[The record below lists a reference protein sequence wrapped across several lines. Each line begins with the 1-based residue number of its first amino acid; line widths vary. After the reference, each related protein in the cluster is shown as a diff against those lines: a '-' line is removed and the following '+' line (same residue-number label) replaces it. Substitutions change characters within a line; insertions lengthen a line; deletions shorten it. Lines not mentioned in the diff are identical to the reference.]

1 MSQRLLQLDDVR
13 NTDTPDKVASLFQ
26 KLGYNATR
34 SAQPLAVK
42 DLELPDRSADV
53 IEDSYLIADHQKGAT
68 NSLQVLLFQLKLQEW
83 ETPSTA
89 SNRMRAIAQSLC
101 RRPSKFLLVGT
112 QNYRQL
118 MLVNPRTS
126 LDAQMNVKTS
136 IRKLLIDRTNPTAY
150 DRDRLEAIAA
160 RDLDPLTLYNRQC
173 EAFDVEKLTKEFYKG
188 YKEIFEQV
196 QRVIRENN
204 PHPYFNDASRLHQF
218 SQRLLGRVM
227 FLYFLQKKEFLGG
240 DRDFLKNQ
248 YLKLKPEPEDTEF
261 YTTLLEPLFFEMLN
275 KERPNFES
283 PWGKIPY
290 LNGGLFDRDYG
301 DDVTD
306 AAGFQTPDQLI
317 LPNSLF
323 DPSGERGVLKFFN
336 GYNFTVSESVQNDE
350 DISIDPE
357 MLGRI
362 FENMLAVDERG
373 QSGTFYT
380 PRGIVHFMCVESL
393 SRYLADESGI
403 DLEVVKQLAEF
414 DPDLPDVEFSKL
426 FTRSQAKKLKE
437 AIETVKVCDP
447 AVGSGAFPLGMM
459 QVILAVR
466 LAIAHYEGIT
476 TIKRGSFTI
485 SEWKREIIA
494 NNLYGVDIKPEAIEI
509 AKLRM
514 WLSMVVDIPTID
526 KVEPLP
532 NLDYKLMAGNSLI
545 STIAGEH
552 LIPDPTKDR
561 QLGLA
566 LTPVQEEIQKLIA
579 LQHQYFES
587 HADDRK
593 ELSKQIREAE
603 ATVFQVAITNRRQ
616 SLQSEQRKLEQDIK
630 RMGKAS
636 KAQTQKLQTFD
647 VKLKELEAT
656 EIDVGRGL
664 RSLDFFQWH
673 LHFNDVF
680 QQKGGFDVVIGNPP
694 YVRQEQ
700 IKELKPALQKE
711 YECYTGT
718 ADLFVY
724 FFERGFRL
732 LKPNGNLTYICSNKF
747 MRSGYGEKLRKFLSS
762 EGSIQHLIDFG
773 DAPVFEAIAYPSIL
787 QVARTVPKDH
797 QVRSLTWD
805 AEKSVSD
812 FASVYRSS
820 SFLVAQNEFTPDSWR
835 LAFPA
840 TLRLIE
846 KLKAA
851 GTPLGEYVGGR
862 FYRGVVTGFNDA
874 FVVDRGTRDRLIAA
888 HHSSTEVLKPYLRGR
903 DVKRWRLDNPNLWL
917 LFIPWHFPLHEDS
930 TITGAS
936 IKAEK
941 EFERQYP
948 AVFSHLLQFKEQL
961 SARNKTETGIRYEW
975 YALQRCAATYWQEF
989 EQPKIVYPNIC
1000 KRNEFA
1006 WDENDYYINQKAF
1019 IIPGASKYLLGVLN
1033 SNVVTWLFDKL
1044 LPKLQNDFYE
1054 PGAAFMKDFPIFRAS
1069 TNDHQAISTLVQKC
1083 LDAKGQNVAHWE
1095 AEINDRVAH
1104 LYGLTPEEIKIIEG
1118 GQN

>member
-1 MSQRLLQLDDVR
+1 MLERLLQLDDVR
-13 NTDTPDKVASLFQ
+13 NTDSPDKVASLFQ
-26 KLGYNATR
+26 KLGYNAAH

-42 DLELPDRSADV
+42 DLELPARSSEV
-53 IEDSYLIADHQKGAT
+53 IEDSYLIADHQQGVT
-68 NSLQVLLFQLKLQEW
+68 NSLQVLLFQLQLKEW

-112 QNYRQL
+112 QNYKQL

-150 DRDRLEAIAA
+150 DRDRLEAISA

-173 EAFDVEKLTKEFYKG
+173 DAFDVEKLTKEFYKG

-196 QRVIRENN
+196 QRVIREHN
-204 PHPYFNDASRLHQF
+204 PHPYFEDASRLHQF

-227 FLYFLQKKEFLGG
+227 FLYFLQKKEFLGN

-301 DDVTD
+301 ADVID
-306 AAGFQTPDQLI
+306 AAGAQTPDQLA

-323 DPSGERGVLKFFN
+323 DPSGEKSVLKFFN
-336 GYNFTVSESVQNDE
+336 GYNFTVSENIQGDE
-350 DISIDPE
+350 DVAVDPE
-357 MLGRI
+357 MLGKV
-362 FENMLAVDERG
+362 FENMLAADERG

-393 SRYLADESGI
+393 SRYLADESGVAL
-403 DLEVVKQLAEF
+403 DVVKQLTEYETE
-414 DPDLPDVEFSKL
+414 LPDAELRGLLSTEQ
-426 FTRSQAKKLKE
+426 TRRLKQALE
-437 AIETVKVCDP
+437 SVKVCDP

-459 QVILAVR
+459 QVILSVWQ
-466 LAIAHYEGIT
+466 AIGQREGES
-476 TIKRGSFTI
+476 IKRGSLAM
-485 SEWKREIIA
+485 SRLKRKIIA

-514 WLSMVVDIPTID
+514 WLSMVVDIPTLD
-526 KVEPLP
+526 DVEPLP

-552 LIPDPTKDR
+552 LIPDPTKT
-561 QLGLA
+561 QQGMLNV
-566 LTPVQEEIQKLIA
+566 TPVQAAIQPLLD
-579 LQHQYFES
+579 LQHRYFES

-603 ATVFQVAITNRRQ
+603 ATVFRAAIADRRQ
-616 SLQSEQRKLEQDIK
+616 YWQSEQRNLAQDI
-630 RMGKAS
+630 RLMGKAS
-636 KAQTQKLQTFD
+636 KTQTQKQQRLD
-647 VKLKELEAT
+647 GKVRELDT
-656 EIDVGRGL
+656 IEIDVVRGL

-694 YVRQEQ
+694 YVRHEQ
-700 IKELKPALQKE
+700 IKALKPALQEE

-732 LKPNGNLTYICSNKF
+732 LKPNGNLTYICSNKY

-773 DAPVFEAIAYPSIL
+773 DASVFEAIAYPSIL
-787 QVARTVPKDH
+787 QVAKTRPNDH

-805 AEKSVSD
+805 TEKSVNE

-820 SFLVAQNEFTPDSWR
+820 SFLISQNEFTADGWR
-835 LAFPA
+835 LESPA
-840 TLRLIE
+840 VLKLVE
-846 KLKAA
+846 KFRGA
-851 GTPLGEYVGGR
+851 GEPLSEYVNGQFFMGIK
-862 FYRGVVTGFNDA
+862 TGLNEA
-874 FVVDRGTRDRLIAA
+874 FIVNQFKRDELVQSDPKCA
-888 HHSSTEVLKPYLRGR
+888 EVIKPFLRGK
-903 DVKRWRLDNPNLWL
+903 DVKRWQTQFSNQYIIFARRGFPLEKYPSIRAHLEEYREKLSNRATVHTHPWYELQQPQEGIFRYFESPKIIYPDIYEHQSFAVDFQGFYSANTAY
-917 LFIPWHFPLHEDS
+917 FIPTD
-930 TITGAS
+930 
-936 IKAEK
+936 
-941 EFERQYP
+941 
-948 AVFSHLLQFKEQL
+948 
-961 SARNKTETGIRYEW
+961 ETWLCG
-975 YALQRCAATYWQEF
+975 L
-989 EQPKIVYPNIC
+989 
-1000 KRNEFA
+1000 
-1006 WDENDYYINQKAF
+1006 
-1019 IIPGASKYLLGVLN
+1019 LN
-1033 SNVVTWLFDKL
+1033 SLWVEW
-1044 LPKLQNDFYE
+1044 FYSLISNKVR
-1054 PGAAFMKDFPIFRAS
+1054 GGYLRAFSEYIKQIPIPNTSS
-1069 TNDHQAISTLVQKC
+1069 TDRQTISALVQKC
-1083 LDAKGQNVAHWE
+1083 LNANRQNVSHWE

-1104 LYGLTPEEIKIIEG
+1104 LYGLTQSEIYLINEASH
-1118 GQN
+1118 

>member
-101 RRPSKFLLVGT
+101 RRPSKFLLIGT

-196 QRVIRENN
+196 QRVIRETN
-204 PHPYFNDASRLHQF
+204 PHPYFDDASRLHQF

-301 DDVTD
+301 DDVID

-336 GYNFTVSESVQNDE
+336 GYNFTVSENVQGDE
-350 DISIDPE
+350 DVAVDPE
-357 MLGRI
+357 MLGKV
-362 FENMLAVDERG
+362 FENMLAADERG

-393 SRYLADESGI
+393 SRYLADESGV
-403 DLEVVKQLAEF
+403 DLEVVKQLAEYEAEM
-414 DPDLPDVEFSKL
+414 PDAELRRLLSTDQ
-426 FTRSQAKKLKE
+426 TRKLKQ
-437 AIETVKVCDP
+437 ALETVKVCDP

-459 QVILAVR
+459 QVILSVWQ
-466 LAIAHYEGIT
+466 AIRQREGESL
-476 TIKRGSFTI
+476 KRGSLAM
-485 SEWKREIIA
+485 SRLKRKIIA

-526 KVEPLP
+526 DVEPLP

-552 LIPDPTKDR
+552 LIPDPTTT
-561 QLGLA
+561 QQGMLNV
-566 LTPVQEEIQKLIA
+566 TPIQAAIQPLLD

-587 HADDRK
+587 HANERK
-593 ELSKQIREAE
+593 DLSKQIREAE
-603 ATVFQVAITNRRQ
+603 ATVFRAAIVDRRQ
-616 SLQSEQRKLEQDIK
+616 YWQGEQRKLEQDIK

-647 VKLKELEAT
+647 AKLKELNT
-656 EIDVGRGL
+656 IEIDVGRGL

-694 YVRQEQ
+694 Y
-700 IKELKPALQKE
+700 INLQKIKDE
-711 YECYTGT
+711 SLISYYKNEFTSYQGK
-718 ADLFVY
+718 ADLLYLFI
-724 FFERGFRL
+724 EKASSL
-732 LKPNGNLTYICSNKF
+732 LKQD
-747 MRSGYGEKLRKFLSS
+747 GYLQFITASYFLKSHYANKLRKFILS
-762 EGSIQHLIDFG
+762 ECQINQVVDFG
-773 DAPVFEAIAYPSIL
+773 DIKVFESANVDTCIVNFKRKRNITDLSFKYGLLLDKEELHNFLTRFSRKLESNKHYSISKNEQSELNEQSWNL
-787 QVARTVPKDH
+787 QTRQTPND
-797 QVRSLTWD
+797 SL
-805 AEKSVSD
+805 K
-812 FASVYRSS
+812 
-820 SFLVAQNEFTPDSWR
+820 
-835 LAFPA
+835 
-840 TLRLIE
+840 
-846 KLKAA
+846 
-851 GTPLGEYVGGR
+851 LGEICNIGKGAAT
-862 FYRGVVTGFNDA
+862 GKDVV
-874 FVVDRGTRDRLIAA
+874 FVVDKSLAKRINLEAEILEDLVEDCSIDQYKFRTSAQVLIRTRRGTDISEYPYVKDYLIQHKEALEQRYA
-888 HHSSTEVLKPYLRGR
+888 VQREGVKWFEIVRFNEEIFSNEVDEQIYCYYRSPYNKFAYSNKKLVTLTTTFVLTKKQGCE
-903 DVKRWRLDNPNLWL
+903 LDMK
-917 LFIPWHFPLHEDS
+917 F
-930 TITGAS
+930 
-936 IKAEK
+936 
-941 EFERQYP
+941 
-948 AVFSHLLQFKEQL
+948 
-961 SARNKTETGIRYEW
+961 
-975 YALQRCAATYWQEF
+975 
-989 EQPKIVYPNIC
+989 
-1000 KRNEFA
+1000 
-1006 WDENDYYINQKAF
+1006 
-1019 IIPGASKYLLGVLN
+1019 LLGVLN
-1033 SNVVTWLFDKL
+1033 SRFMQKYSVDNAKKMGQCFEYSSSFLASIPINLPEESQHSAVVGLVEKIL
-1044 LPKLQNDFYE
+1044 E
-1054 PGAAFMKDFPIFRAS
+1054 
-1069 TNDHQAISTLVQKC
+1069 AISKESFHTD
-1083 LDAKGQNVAHWE
+1083 LDEQEKVRRIRSELDQVVYK
-1095 AEINDRVAH
+1095 I
-1104 LYGLTPEEIKIIEG
+1104 YSLTSEEIEAIEG
-1118 GQN
+1118 VIQE